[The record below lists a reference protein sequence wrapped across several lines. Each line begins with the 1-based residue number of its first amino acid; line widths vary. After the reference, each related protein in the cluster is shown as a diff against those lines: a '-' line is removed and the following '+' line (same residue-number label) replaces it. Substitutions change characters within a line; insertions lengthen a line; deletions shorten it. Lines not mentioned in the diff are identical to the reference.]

1 MREQCLEISMIMM
14 RYTLFHEI
22 QLSQNDECEG
32 VEVSTEKN
40 NVLFHGQ
47 GAVHGRDN
55 QK

>member
-22 QLSQNDECEG
+22 QLSH